1 MTRSRESEVQSV
13 SKSFVVY
20 RYRFVVAGLIV
31 LAHFSVGLNYF
42 SVAPVFP
49 LIMED
54 FGINRATVSL
64 LVALALLIH
73 AVFGLPGGVIAGRFG
88 AKRVYFVAWMLVG
101 MSAFTSFAGDFGTL
115 LALRLAY
122 GIGFGLIIPT
132 TAPLL
137 MQWLKP
143 REITFMNALDIAAL
157 TLGVAV
163 SVTTVAPISEE
174 IGWKNSLSVFG
185 AVAFLGSVAWTFL
198 GKTQPSKS
206 RTNSNNNIS
215 LGDVSSVLRNKIIL
229 LLAAADALVFM
240 HYTALTGWMPTF
252 YGESRSM
259 SLSEAGFVTGL
270 MPLVGVGAVL
280 IGGVLPLRV
289 SDQRIFFI
297 VPGLLIGLGGLGS
310 FLLNSYIGIVA
321 CIIILGIGSWAYPP
335 TLLSLPMRLKGMTP
349 EKLAIVWGLFVTV
362 SGLGMFVSP
371 IVVGAIRDYWG
382 TFIPGF
388 MIWGI
393 GAWLLLIAGL
403 LLPDSVNSDPK
414 YDQPGR

>member
-1 MTRSRESEVQSV
+1 MTPSSDPEDRSV
-13 SKSFVVY
+13 SKY
-20 RYRFVVAGLIV
+20 GAAYKYRFVVASLII

-54 FGINRATVSL
+54 FGVNRATVSL
-64 LVALALLIH
+64 LVALALLVH
-73 AVFGLPGGVIAGRFG
+73 AVFGLPGGVIAARFG
-88 AKRVYFVAWMLVG
+88 AKRVYFVAWILVG

-137 MQWLKP
+137 MQWMKP

-174 IGWKNSLSVFG
+174 IGWENALSVFG
-185 AVAFLGSVAWTFL
+185 AVAFLGSVVWALL
-198 GKTQPSKS
+198 GKTKPLEFQAISDKS
-206 RTNSNNNIS
+206 IS
-215 LGDVSSVLRNKIIL
+215 LRDVSSVLRNKIIL

-240 HYTALTGWMPTF
+240 HYTALTGWLPTF
-252 YGESRSM
+252 YGEARNM
-259 SLSEAGFVTGL
+259 SLSESGFVTGL

-289 SDQRIFFI
+289 SDQRIFFV
-297 VPGLLIGLGGLGS
+297 VPGLLIGIGGLGS

-335 TLLSLPMRLKGMTP
+335 TLLSLPMRLKDMTP
-349 EKLAIVWGLFVTV
+349 EKIAIVWGLFVTV

-371 IVVGAIRDYWG
+371 IVVGAIRDHWG